1 MHNKVLLLDLDS
13 GILNLA
19 DEVMYHGYSDLYI
32 CTEVKSMPEQIKSIQ
47 PDLIIWDWSDMSRAA
62 MDIYRSIKTQA
73 IFTHIPIL
81 VVSLFADKLLN
92 SDADNPDIV
101 MLTPSADDLTAK
113 IEHLLA
119 S

>member
-32 CTEVKSMPEQIKSIQ
+32 CTEVESMPEQIKSIQ

-62 MDIYRSIKTQA
+62 MDIYRSIKTQPA
-73 IFTHIPIL
+73 FFHIPIL

-113 IEHLLA
+113 IEYLLA

>member
-1 MHNKVLLLDLDS
+1 MHNKILLLDLDS

-32 CTEVKSMPEQIKSIQ
+32 CTEVEAMPEQMKSIQ
-47 PDLIIWDWSDMSRAA
+47 PDLIIWDCSTMNPAA
-62 MDIYRSIKTQA
+62 MDIYRTIKAQA
-73 IFTHIPIL
+73 VFTHIPIL
-81 VVSLFADKLLN
+81 VVSLFADQFLN

-101 MLTPSADDLTAK
+101 MLTPSADDLTAR
-113 IEHLLA
+113 IEYLLA

>member
-1 MHNKVLLLDLDS
+1 MHNKILLLDLDS
-13 GILNLA
+13 GVLNLA

-32 CTEVKSMPEQIKSIQ
+32 CTDVYAMPEQIKSVQ
-47 PDLIIWDWSDMSRAA
+47 PDLIIWDCSDMSRTA
-62 MDIYRSIKTQA
+62 MDIYRTIKTQSVFA
-73 IFTHIPIL
+73 HIPIL
-81 VVSLFADKLLN
+81 VVSLFVDKFN

-113 IEHLLA
+113 IEYLLA